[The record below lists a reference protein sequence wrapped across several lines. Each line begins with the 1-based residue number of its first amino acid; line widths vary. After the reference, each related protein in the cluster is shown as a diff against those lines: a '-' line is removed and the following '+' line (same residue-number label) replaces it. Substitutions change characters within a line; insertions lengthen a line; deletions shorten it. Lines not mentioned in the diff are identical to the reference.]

1 MRIAALLIALV
12 IIVLGAVGVV
22 APDTVMA
29 MRREYMATPRGIY
42 TVGSTVGSIRVALGL
57 LWILVAAAS
66 RMPKTMRVLGVLVCA
81 QGLIQ
86 VVGLPFLG
94 LDRAR
99 AVLEWEAA
107 MPPAL
112 LRVGAFLALAIGV
125 FVAYALRPRATRDL
139 ATGR

>member
-12 IIVLGAVGVV
+12 IIVLGMVGVV

-42 TVGSTVGSIRVALGL
+42 TVGSIRMALGL
-57 LWILVAAAS
+57 LWILVAPAS

-99 AVLEWEAA
+99 AVLEWEA

-112 LRVGAFLALAIGV
+112 LRVGALVALAIGV
-125 FVAYALRPRATRDL
+125 FVAYAVRPRATRDL
-139 ATGR
+139 ATGP